1 MEDINKNRE
10 PLHALEAVYILMPEE
25 KVHDNDFKI
34 LSIVQKVLARGAPLT
49 YFNDGGGGGPSD
61 FFGSEILAKSDFF
74 GSMKD
79 AGIFLGHEKRN
90 RRIFLGCKKRTKGFF
105 WVG

>member
-1 MEDINKNRE
+1 MISKSCQLYRKFL
-10 PLHALEAVYILMPEE
+10 PQGPHSHILM
-25 KVHDNDFKI
+25 
-34 LSIVQKVLARGAPLT
+34 T
-49 YFNDGGGGGPSD
+49 GGGGGGTVQVI

-74 GSMKD
+74 GFMKD
-79 AGIFLGHEKRN
+79 AEIFLGHEKRN